1 MWRRL
6 QLVHGAQCY
15 VLLKNLCPSELLSAN
30 FPNTLPMQQLEDL
43 RVIYQSQ
50 VTCRSLSYE
59 AFFLSSATVPGETFH
74 CAKSLLVVQEEGP
87 SEDLFYNNPDP
98 PPPEIQN
105 LTSNHMPQGTIFRM
119 AFSTPTIEQNEFSF
133 SGKRG
138 WRLMKTCNNTPI
150 MFPWSTI
157 LLLTHFL
164 RDRHGGGVASIAVLW

>member
-98 PPPEIQN
+98 LHQRSRIW
-105 LTSNHMPQGTIFRM
+105 PQTICPKGPYLGWLFQRLQLSRM
-119 AFSTPTIEQNEFSF
+119 NFPFLEKGDGGWWRHVTIP
-133 SGKRG
+133 R
-138 WRLMKTCNNTPI
+138 
-150 MFPWSTI
+150 
-157 LLLTHFL
+157 
-164 RDRHGGGVASIAVLW
+164 